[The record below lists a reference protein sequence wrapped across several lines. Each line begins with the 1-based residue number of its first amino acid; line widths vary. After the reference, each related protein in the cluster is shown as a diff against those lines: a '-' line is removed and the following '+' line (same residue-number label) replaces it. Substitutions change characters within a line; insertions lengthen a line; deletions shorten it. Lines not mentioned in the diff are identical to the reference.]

1 MDYKEINT
9 LMAKCIRERNKPYTK
24 SEEFRKALIN
34 AEEALRNLK
43 AFCKLDTE
51 DREKRYEEA
60 VLLDGSVIKI
70 YAPYIDAA
78 YFDREKNVYCLEYD
92 NRRFI
97 CSEHQSIWKE
107 V

>member
-1 MDYKEINT
+1 MDYKEINL

-43 AFCKLDTE
+43 AFCKLD
-51 DREKRYEEA
+51 REKRYEEA

-78 YFDREKNVYCLEYD
+78 YFDKKKNDYCLEYD
-92 NRRFI
+92 NKHFI
-97 CSEHQSIWKE
+97 YSKYQNIWQE